1 MKWPWSKDVDDAR
14 RQAQEAAAQHAHAEQ
29 QRLEAKVQ
37 SEDAKK
43 VARVLRRELERN
55 GYTEKLIESW
65 GGSAR

>member
-14 RQAQEAAAQHAHAEQ
+14 RQAQEAAEQHAHAEQ
-29 QRLEAKVQ
+29 QRLEVKVQ

-65 GGSAR
+65 GGSTK

>member
-1 MKWPWSKDVDDAR
+1 MKWPWSKDVDAAR
-14 RQAQEAAAQHAHAEQ
+14 RQAQEAAEQHAHAEQ
-29 QRLEAKVQ
+29 QRLEVKVQ

-65 GGSAR
+65 GGSTR